1 MKEGNELHGVD
12 QGLNTF
18 SSEMYLAGYHLPY
31 KHLALNKSAAFQKC
45 GGTKVISSIP
55 L

>member
-18 SSEMYLAGYHLPY
+18 SSELHWLS
-31 KHLALNKSAAFQKC
+31 LSVSDRLST
-45 GGTKVISSIP
+45 GTYYQP
-55 L
+55 Q